1 METRSS
7 FIGRTAAA
15 AASAIAVPTIISAA
29 PAIPLKVSA
38 FPIDP
43 EGVIF
48 YAKDLGYFDDAGL
61 DITFFPSGGG
71 GAQALAAIVS
81 GDLDIGVTDPTI
93 VAAAHLHGVGFR
105 YIAPAAIATPETRT
119 DTILVQADS
128 KILKAADLNGKTIGT
143 VSIKG
148 LQQLIGMAWVDKHGG
163 DSKTLKF
170 LPLGFSEMLPALQQG
185 RVDAVLT
192 TEPFVEAAKT
202 FARPMGNVFDGI
214 ANRFLVLGFF
224 STDDWLA
231 KHADVATRFATALK
245 RAAVWA
251 KSHQSD
257 SAKILLKY
265 SKLDPAIAMTMP
277 RTVYGETMD
286 ASLVQPVIDASV
298 KYGILDK
305 SFPASEIVWQAGQK

>member
-1 METRSS
+1 MVNRNS
-7 FIGRTAAA
+7 FIGLA
-15 AASAIAVPTIISAA
+15 AASAIAMPSIISAA
-29 PAIPLKVSA
+29 PAVPLKVAA

-61 DITFFPSGGG
+61 DVTFFPSGGG
-71 GAQALAAIVS
+71 GAQVTAAMVS

-93 VAAAHLHGVGFR
+93 IAAAYLHGVHFR

-128 KILKAADLNGKTIGT
+128 KITKASDLNGKTIGT
-143 VSIKG
+143 VSLKG

-163 DSKTLKF
+163 DSKTMKF
-170 LPLGFSEMLPALQQG
+170 LPLGFTEMLPALQQG

-192 TEPFVEAAKT
+192 TEPFVEASKS
-202 FARPMGNVFDGI
+202 FARSMGNVFDGI
-214 ANRFLVLGFF
+214 ANRYLVLGFF
-224 STDDWLA
+224 VTDDWLA
-231 KHADVATRFATALK
+231 KHADVAERFATALRK
-245 RAAVWA
+245 AAVWA

-277 RTVYGETMD
+277 RSTYGDTMD

-298 KYGILDK
+298 RYGILERTF
-305 SFPASEIVWQAGQK
+305 SASEIVWQGGRK